1 MSVRVAAVWVPDW
14 PVLAAMS
21 AEEVPLHRPAVVH
34 DARGVTA
41 VSAAARR
48 QGVRRGMRRRQAQQC
63 CPDLVLL
70 HVDAG
75 RDTRMFEPVA
85 VAAESVVAGVEVARP
100 GLLLLPAAGAG
111 RYHGSERVL
120 AERLVDAV
128 AEQTGYEAQV
138 GVADGGGAA
147 VLAARSSR
155 LVPPGATPAFLAP
168 LGVGEL
174 LHVVTGE
181 AVEEVPALVDLLVR
195 LGLRTLGD
203 LAGLDRADVQTRFG
217 VLGGWA
223 HRVAAGQDEQTAVVR
238 RPEAD
243 LAVAEELDPP
253 VDRVEATAF
262 VARRLAEALHVQL
275 VARGVGCGRLRI
287 AARTEDGHELVR
299 TWRTDTALGGL
310 SVPRMTDRV
319 RWQLEGWLT
328 AQGVRRP
335 APGTF
340 EDPAPAPLVALSLS
354 AEQVVPVGVEQGGLW
369 GDARGADLRAQRAV
383 HRVQGLLGADA
394 VLGAALQGGREVR
407 DQIRLTAWGEA
418 VAPSRTLDAP
428 WPGRLPPPAPATV
441 LVESEVVQ
449 LCGVDGRR
457 VQVDARLQVSAE
469 PEVVWWSTTDASP
482 RESKVT
488 GWAGPWPVVQRW
500 WGPEPRRQVY
510 LQASLQD
517 GRAVLLALTD
527 GVWTVEA
534 LYD

>member
-1 MSVRVAAVWVPDW
+1 MNARVAALWVPDW
-14 PVLAAMS
+14 PVLAAMT
-21 AEEVPLHRPAVVH
+21 AEQLPLHQPAAVH
-34 DARGVTA
+34 DAHGVTA
-41 VSAAARR
+41 VNAAARG
-48 QGVRRGMRRRQAQQC
+48 QGVRRGMRRRRAQQG
-63 CPDLVLL
+63 CPELTLL
-70 HVDAG
+70 AVDAG
-75 RDTRMFEPVA
+75 RDTRLFELVA
-85 VAAESVVAGVEVARP
+85 VAAESVVAGIEVARP

-120 AERLVDAV
+120 AERLDDAV

-147 VLAARSSR
+147 VLAARSSL
-155 LVPPGATPAFLAP
+155 LVPSGATPAFLAP
-168 LGVGEL
+168 LRMGEL
-174 LHVVTGE
+174 VHVATGD
-181 AVEEVPALVDLLVR
+181 AATEVPGLVDLLVR

-203 LAGLDRADVQTRFG
+203 LARLDRADVQTRFG
-217 VLGGWA
+217 GLGGWA
-223 HRVAAGQDEQTAVVR
+223 HRVAAGQDEQAAVVR
-238 RPEAD
+238 RPEPD
-243 LAVAEELDPP
+243 LEVSEDLDPP
-253 VDRVEATAF
+253 VDRIEATAF
-262 VARRLAEALHVQL
+262 VARRLAEALHARMVE
-275 VARGVGCGRLRI
+275 RGVGCGRLRI
-287 AARTEDGHELVR
+287 AARTQDGTELVR

-328 AQGVRRP
+328 AQGMRRP

-340 EDPAPAPLVALSLS
+340 EDPAPAPLVALSLG
-354 AEQVVPVGVEQGGLW
+354 AEHVVPVGAEQGGLW
-369 GDARGADLRAQRAV
+369 GESGGADLRAQRAV

-418 VAPSRTLDAP
+418 VSSGRTLDAP
-428 WPGRLPPPAPATV
+428 WPGQLPPPAPATV
-441 LVESEVVQ
+441 LVEPEMVQ

-469 PEVVWWSTTDASP
+469 PDVVWWSAREDPA
-482 RESKVT
+482 RESKVM

-500 WGPEPRRQVY
+500 WGAAPRRQVY
-510 LQASLQD
+510 LQATLQD

-527 GVWTVEA
+527 GAWTVEA